1 MRPPCVQTA
10 DPESK
15 NPSHENCLYLNIW
28 APNDLFKYGAGYPIL
43 VAFISGG
50 FDGTNQNDKLF
61 NGLKLAESQDI
72 IVVTVSY
79 RVGLFGFLRLD
90 NNEIPGNFGLYDQKL
105 ALEWITANI
114 NDFGGDRSR
123 ITLLGNG
130 ASAATIGYLLLSNA
144 IGNLFKWAI
153 MHGGS
158 PLSPWAY
165 VEPAQA
171 EKRALKVA
179 LLVCIQK
186 KVSKICSRIFS
197 KSKSEWI
204 FVERMK
210 KKLIKD
216 KKGVLRQIQT

>member
-15 NPSHENCLYLNIW
+15 NPSHEDCLYLNIW
-28 APNDLFKYGAGYPIL
+28 APNDLFKYGGGYPIL

-50 FDGTNQNDKLF
+50 FDGTNQNDQLF

-79 RVGLFGFLRLD
+79 RVGLFGFLRLN

-123 ITLLGNG
+123 VTLLGNG
-130 ASAATIGYLLLSNA
+130 LVRLLLGVCCLATQLVTSSSGQLCMEDPRYLRGLTWNPLRRRKEHWKSLCWFVFRRKCQKYAQEYFQNPIASELLSN
-144 IGNLFKWAI
+144 
-153 MHGGS
+153 
-158 PLSPWAY
+158 
-165 VEPAQA
+165 
-171 EKRALKVA
+171 
-179 LLVCIQK
+179 
-186 KVSKICSRIFS
+186 
-197 KSKSEWI
+197 EW
-204 FVERMK
+204 R
-210 KKLIKD
+210 
-216 KKGVLRQIQT
+216 RS